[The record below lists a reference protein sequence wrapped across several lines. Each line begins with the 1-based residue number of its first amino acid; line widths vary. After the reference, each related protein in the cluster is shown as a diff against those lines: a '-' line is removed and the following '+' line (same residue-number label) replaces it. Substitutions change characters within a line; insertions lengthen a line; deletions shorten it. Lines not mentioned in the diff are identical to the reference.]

1 MTTLRRLWLR
11 VHLWLGLVLGLWFVL
26 LGLTGSLLVFY
37 PEIDRLLVPA
47 QRVSAACVAPAS
59 LDEALARLRELEP
72 SRTGPWRF
80 ELPRE
85 AGIPLIARYYQPTEK
100 KGRHFAPLLVTL
112 DPCTL
117 ERTSS
122 RLWGETTMTVVY
134 DLHYQ
139 LLLDAAGGKA
149 VGIGGFLLL
158 LSMASGLVLWWP
170 RNGSW
175 RAALRPQLR
184 RGIARTTWDLHTRS
198 AVYGL
203 PLLLVL
209 TVTGILLSL
218 PDWLNPLIDRISPLQ
233 DTPRP
238 QALVPGLQTV
248 TPDAARDR
256 ALAELPGARASW
268 VETPNGNTGTYRV
281 RLWAAGEPSQR
292 FPHNYVWID
301 PSTGAVLAT
310 QDVRTR
316 SAGDSLLA
324 WLHPLHN
331 GEAGGVIGRWL
342 AFIGGILPI
351 VLAVTGWMRWR
362 QKRAP
367 RPTRR

>member
-1 MTTLRRLWLR
+1 MKALRRLWLR
-11 VHLWLGLVLGLWFVL
+11 VHLWLGLALGLWFVL

-47 QRVSAACVAPAS
+47 QRVGAACVAPAS
-59 LDEALARLRELEP
+59 LDGALSRLRELEP
-72 SRTGPWRF
+72 ARTGPWRF

-85 AGIPLIARYYQPTEK
+85 AGVPLVARYYQPNETR
-100 KGRHFAPLLVTL
+100 GRKFAPLLVTL

-122 RLWGETTMTVVY
+122 RLWGNTTMTFLY

-139 LLLDAAGGKA
+139 LLLDGVGGKA
-149 VGIGGFLLL
+149 VGLGGFLLL
-158 LSMASGLVLWWP
+158 LSMVSGLVLWWP
-170 RNGSW
+170 RNGRW
-175 RAALRPQLR
+175 PAALRPQLR
-184 RGIARTTWDLHTRS
+184 RGIARKTWDLHTRS

-209 TVTGILLSL
+209 TVTGILLAL

-233 DTPRP
+233 ETPHP
-238 QALVPGLQTV
+238 VALVPGLRSV
-248 TPDAARDR
+248 TPDAAVDR
-256 ALAELPGARASW
+256 AVPELPGARPSW
-268 VETPNGNTGTYRV
+268 VETPSGDNGTYRV
-281 RLWAAGEPSQR
+281 RLWAPGEPSHR
-292 FPHNYVWID
+292 FPHNDIWID

-316 SAGDSLLA
+316 GAGDSLLA

-331 GEAGGVIGRWL
+331 GEAGGPIGRWF
-342 AFIGGILPI
+342 AFIGGILPM

-367 RPTRR
+367 RPARR